1 MTQKRET
8 IVANW
13 RKLRKEVQGA
23 NKELSDIIDEI
34 DPDDSYKLV
43 KASYLYGDGVVKNG
57 TVHLPNAENHLISL
71 SNSQLDDVVKKE
83 LGYHSMPPFLIL
95 DKCNEIFIQAG
106 SRVVPINLFNKG
118 WLSGVYEFMDV
129 ITEQSFKYN

>member
-1 MTQKRET
+1 MQ
-8 IVANW
+8 
-13 RKLRKEVQGA
+13 
-23 NKELSDIIDEI
+23 
-34 DPDDSYKLV
+34 
-43 KASYLYGDGVVKNG
+43 
-57 TVHLPNAENHLISL
+57 
-71 SNSQLDDVVKKE
+71 
-83 LGYHSMPPFLIL
+83 IL